1 MDSCNNN
8 AVIRSYKLPPSTKSL
23 SHTLTCTVIALLTN
37 PSDHCTP
44 FLAAIQF
51 TLLFNGFISF
61 LAALD
66 PLGTITSSHRFQQLA
81 ALSQQSVGTI
91 LPFFRDSF
99 CQHSVPSGETIECFP
114 RCSVLFVG
122 SSYMQ
127 TGYSRTYNQLPSEPD
142 LPFSPQETSS
152 SATYR
157 GSQEEPVLS
166 PSYSSQGSVDG
177 SCTCRCLSSFC
188 RDPCIWTERSPSS
201 ANIPIGDIERTARFS
216 CPCNFAS
223 LFHSFCLWCV
233 CWSISS
239 SFNSLLSIHP
249 FPLRYS
255 SSLSQSKETPKPAS
269 IPFPRLRCTT
279 FAPLSERRIGVFFRI
294 HCRNA

>member
-1 MDSCNNN
+1 MDSSPFSQHSIHLGLSQAATDSNSLPLYLSSPLEPFSLSLG
-8 AVIRSYKLPPSTKSL
+8 IRSANIAFPAGRPLSVSQDAPYCLLVPLICRLDTAEPTTSFPP
-23 SHTLTCTVIALLTN
+23 
-37 PSDHCTP
+37 
-44 FLAAIQF
+44 
-51 TLLFNGFISF
+51 
-61 LAALD
+61 
-66 PLGTITSSHRFQQLA
+66 
-81 ALSQQSVGTI
+81 
-91 LPFFRDSF
+91 
-99 CQHSVPSGETIECFP
+99 
-114 RCSVLFVG
+114 
-122 SSYMQ
+122 
-127 TGYSRTYNQLPSEPD
+127 EPD

-294 HCRNA
+294 HCP